1 MCKAGD
7 TVRWMC
13 PLDNDYTYGEILSIK
28 KSVATVKGI
37 GLYKG
42 VTAEVHLRYIQK
54 VTGGRNSGS
63 TCKGYSKRSSP

>member
-1 MCKAGD
+1 MFKAGD

-13 PLDNDYTYGEILSIK
+13 PLDHDYTYGEILSIK
-28 KSVATVKGI
+28 KGVATVKGI

-42 VTAEVHLRYIQK
+42 ITAEVHLRYIQK

-63 TCKGYSKRSSP
+63 TYKGCGKRSAP